1 MNVLVAN
8 ISTFSQS
15 AETITYH
22 VNVGNCSVSEFTA
35 RHTNESVYKCLSHM
49 NDVLSSGGIG
59 KIIVL
64 VSSLVVTK
72 KDERFGGITAF
83 DYYRKV
89 VKEDSSSDPNW
100 EIVPVEDDDRIPRPI
115 HSIIDD
121 VCKRIDIDDVV
132 YIDAAGGQRT
142 INNAIQLLTK
152 MLKYKGIK
160 NPYSLYS
167 NIQSKQGF
175 IENTDSFDQLVKL
188 TEAFNEFMTTGKSDQ
203 LQECVGL
210 SDPIYRRLIES
221 MCEIS
226 DRIQIGN
233 LVGLENAILQLRS
246 SLTECEAHMSEDMA
260 CTVTK
265 HFLPVIRQKLLGDEK
280 TTNVDYCSLVR
291 WCLNNGFI
299 QQALTIFVEK
309 IPISL
314 FDRGIIK
321 YNGNLSEY
329 IKECNEKSA
338 NNPLI
343 SADWQP
349 FAFYTEII
357 SSKQV
362 SGEQIII
369 DDFKECLRTGSPSSR
384 ATVSTYLMIVKKYA
398 NGTPDRKFQ
407 AQNELLEKWKREG
420 NYRDSKSFLNSIWNN
435 SKKIAELFGYSL
447 PDESKGSTLDEKFGF
462 VKKVV
467 EKSLR
472 KKGNFIFNTSNI
484 GEIMYAYLYVKSVRN
499 TANHA
504 SSEENLS
511 EKQKNTLRDLGY
523 DFEMNNLRT
532 IRENIIHALESI
544 ENAEVKNI

>member
-8 ISTFSQS
+8 ISAFPKI
-15 AETITYH
+15 AGTITYH
-22 VNVGNCSVSEFTA
+22 VNVENCSVSEFTA
-35 RHTNESVYKCLSHM
+35 IHTNESVYKCLSHM
-49 NDVLSSGGIG
+49 NDVLSSGGIE

-64 VSSLVVTK
+64 VSSLVISK
-72 KDERFGGITAF
+72 KDDRFGGMTAF
-83 DYYRKV
+83 EYYRSI
-89 VKEDSSSDPNW
+89 VKEESLHEPIW
-100 EIVPVEDDDRIPRPI
+100 EIVAVEDDRSEPKPI

-167 NIQSKQGF
+167 NIQRQQGF
-175 IENTDSFDQLVKL
+175 IENTESFDQLVKL

-203 LQECVGL
+203 LQECVEM
-210 SDPIYRRLIES
+210 SDLVYRRLIES

-233 LVGLENAILQLRS
+233 LVGLENCLLQLKS
-246 SLTECEAHMSEDMA
+246 SLSECEAHMSEDMA

-265 HFLPVIRQKLLGDEK
+265 HFLPVIKHKLFGDELS
-280 TTNVDYCSLVR
+280 TNVDYCSLVR

-309 IPISL
+309 VPISI

-321 YNGNLSEY
+321 YDGNLSEY
-329 IKECNEKSA
+329 IKECHEKSI

-343 SADWQP
+343 SSDWQTYV
-349 FAFYTEII
+349 FFSEII

-362 SGEQIII
+362 SGQQIII
-369 DDFKECLRTGSPSSR
+369 DDFKECLRNNTPSR
-384 ATVSTYLMIVKKYA
+384 HKVVSTYLMIV
-398 NGTPDRKFQ
+398 RKF
-407 AQNELLEKWKREG
+407 ALGSPDKNYPTQNELLGKWMNAGK
-420 NYRDSKSFLNSIWNN
+420 YRDSKTFMNAIWNN
-435 SKKIAELFGYSL
+435 SKRIAELFGFAL
-447 PDESKGSTLDEKFGF
+447 PDESKTTTLDEKFGF
-462 VKKVV
+462 VNKVV

-472 KKGNFIFNTSNI
+472 KKGDFSFNTSNI
-484 GEIMYAYLYVKSVRN
+484 GDIMYAYLYVKSVRN
-499 TANHA
+499 TTNHA
-504 SSEENLS
+504 SSEENLN
-511 EKQKNTLRDLGY
+511 EQQKEVLHKHGY
-523 DFEMNNLRT
+523 DFTANDLKT
-532 IRENIIHALESI
+532 IRKNVIHALDSI
-544 ENAEVKNI
+544 ENAEVEKI